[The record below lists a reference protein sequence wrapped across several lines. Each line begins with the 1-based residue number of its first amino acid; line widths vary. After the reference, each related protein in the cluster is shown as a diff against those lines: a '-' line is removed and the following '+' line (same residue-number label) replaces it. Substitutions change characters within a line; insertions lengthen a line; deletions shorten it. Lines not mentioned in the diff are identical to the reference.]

1 MGQKV
6 DIGLVDKTKDKLS
19 NLVLETRNRLEDC
32 SYVDL
37 RLRISEGQGASA
49 QDGMM
54 KSSIKDYKL
63 SYGARVIA
71 GKELLAPGYFAETL
85 GTADIDS
92 VSDIIGKGLHQACK
106 RAVANSKMKS
116 DRKNRWEALGKSL
129 RSSEFAPVK
138 ARQDRIAAVYRIS
151 PIDISL
157 EEVSR
162 LTQEVSR
169 AVASHDS
176 RVKMNQII
184 VETSLTRELFVSS
197 EGANIDRAYAL
208 TQGLCWLAAVGNSG
222 SQQVH
227 YDCIGHQRGW
237 EILTDGIDEELIK
250 SKPLG
255 QFALD
260 LAADCVALSEARSC
274 PSSGKDVV
282 VVTDP
287 HYNTLLVHEIIGHP
301 TELDRALKLETAYA
315 GRSWLL
321 RNLDQNM
328 MGKQVASR
336 LVSAYSDPLLPGYG
350 HYEYDDEGTPAKR
363 VVHIDKVIFRGFMN
377 SRQTAAILGAS
388 PNGHFKAIDASYV
401 PLIRMSTTVFGNGE
415 RDPQDIISDVDHGYY
430 LSGHR
435 IPSISESRENF
446 RVTARKVFEIR
457 NGKLG
462 EMFRDGGMMANTKD
476 YLMSVDAVGNDL
488 KIYPIFNCG
497 KGLPMQVKKL
507 GNGGPTM
514 RARARLVGG
523 KG

>member
-6 DIGLVDKTKDKLS
+6 DIGLIDKTEDKLS
-19 NLVLETRNRLEDC
+19 NLVLETKNGLEDC

-37 RLRISEGQGASA
+37 RVRVSEGQGASA

-54 KSSIKDYKL
+54 KFSIKDYKL

-71 GKELLAPGYFAETL
+71 GKGLLAPGYFAETL
-85 GTADIDS
+85 GTVDVDS
-92 VSDIIGKGLHQACK
+92 VPDVIRKGLHQAYE
-106 RAVANSKMKS
+106 RAVASSKIKS
-116 DRKNRWEALGKSL
+116 DRKNRWETLGQSL
-129 RSSEFAPVK
+129 RSSELAPVK
-138 ARQDRIAAVYRIS
+138 TCRDRIPAIYRIS

-157 EEVSR
+157 GEVSR
-162 LTQEVSR
+162 LAQEISK

-184 VETSLTRELFVSS
+184 VETSLVRELFVSS
-197 EGANIDRAYAL
+197 EGANIDRTYAL
-208 TQGLCWLAAVGNSG
+208 TQGLSWVAAVGNSG
-222 SQQVH
+222 NQQAH
-227 YDCIGHQRGW
+227 YDCVGHQRGW

-250 SKPLG
+250 LKPFRE
-255 QFALD
+255 FALD
-260 LAADCVALSEARSC
+260 LAADSVSLSEARPC
-274 PSSGKDVV
+274 PSSGKDVM

-301 TELDRALKLETAYA
+301 TELDRALKFETAYA

-328 MGKQVASR
+328 LGKQIASP

-350 HYEYDDEGTPAKR
+350 HYEYDDEGTPAKK
-363 VVHIDKVIFRGFMN
+363 VIHIDKGIFRGFMN
-377 SRQTAAILGAS
+377 SRQTAAILKAS

-401 PLIRMSTTVFGNGE
+401 PLIRMSTTVFGNGA
-415 RDPQDIISDVDHGYY
+415 RDPHEIVREIDHGYY

-446 RVTARKVFEIR
+446 RITARKVFEIKH
-457 NGKLG
+457 GELG
-462 EMFRDGGMMANTKD
+462 EMFRDGGIMANTRD
-476 YLMSVDAVGNDL
+476 FLMSVDAVGNDL